1 MLVQEILGLNVNLRG
16 QREYLQSADI
26 FGAICDVAQ
35 TTGLSMS
42 ANLTVTYREFAKQPI
57 FLSENELSIIDKKLF
72 DEIGEWRINN
82 KQSNLGGLI
91 LIKKKETNSLTRGLS
106 DIDHAIS
113 AKVKYT
119 ENKSALITSPS
130 GVSTIQVGV
139 SIGKHLLQKH
149 FGSNKKWV
157 VVKMSCTLE
166 MNYNQ
171 GRHLEASIK
180 RVSTRLLAEIKI
192 RDLISNNS
200 FTIIFQGI

>member
-35 TTGLSMS
+35 TRGLSIS

-82 KQSNLGGLI
+82 KQSNLEGLI
-91 LIKKKETNSLTRGLS
+91 LIKKKETNSLTESLS

-113 AKVKYT
+113 AKVSIQK
-119 ENKSALITSPS
+119 TS
-130 GVSTIQVGV
+130 Q
-139 SIGKHLLQKH
+139 LL
-149 FGSNKKWV
+149 
-157 VVKMSCTLE
+157 
-166 MNYNQ
+166 
-171 GRHLEASIK
+171 
-180 RVSTRLLAEIKI
+180 
-192 RDLISNNS
+192 
-200 FTIIFQGI
+200 